1 MNTVTISKK
10 EYETLLEKQERY
22 EHVRS
27 LIEGELFASP
37 PKRSMQAV
45 MKEFKATKRY
55 SAAFLRDLEAGMK
68 RSNYFRA

>member
-27 LIEGELFASP
+27 LVEGELFASP
-37 PKRSMQAV
+37 PTKSVRVV
-45 MKEFKATKRY
+45 MKEFKATQRY
-55 SAAFLRDLEAGMK
+55 SAAFLRDLEAGMT
-68 RSNYFRA
+68 RSGYFRP